1 MINETK
7 EKDDIIDDKEIQ
19 YIIKKSK
26 EEYESIRPDK
36 DNKISSNLFI
46 IFILL
51 VIMLIVLAKSINKS
65 KTTIENNKNST
76 DTEVIIVDVDSIW
89 EQNSNNTGE

>member
-1 MINETK
+1 MNNETK
-7 EKDDIIDDKEIQ
+7 ERDNSIDDKEIQ
-19 YIIKKSK
+19 DIIKKSK

-46 IFILL
+46 MFILL

-65 KTTIENNKNST
+65 KTTIENNDNNK
-76 DTEVIIVDVDSIW
+76 DTEAIILNIDDTW
-89 EQNSNNTGE
+89 EHSNYIGE